1 MSYGLTKFQYRNLV
15 ASYKETV
22 INKSTQIC
30 MAKSQNKHNRIYVI
44 VEPMDEKLVGE
55 IDNKNTKVSDDLKV
69 TSRLVIDKY
78 EWDQHDTK
86 KIMGILSRSS

>member
-1 MSYGLTKFQYRNLV
+1 MSYGLTKFSYRNLV

-44 VEPMDEKLVGE
+44 VMDEKLVGE
-55 IDNKNTKVSDDLKV
+55 IDNKNARESDDLKV
-69 TSRLVIDKY
+69 ISRLLRDK
-78 EWDQHDTK
+78 
-86 KIMGILSRSS
+86 